1 MEILNLIENRI
12 NEKLQKKFS
21 FILGLTPSKGAR
33 SPKLWNK
40 VYKKEKLKIKMYPA
54 DIKKNNLRKF
64 VNELKKNPSFIG
76 GSVTAPYKE
85 LIMKHIDNFD
95 DISAKIGSINTFSK
109 NNNKLSGFNTDYFG
123 AINSLKSF
131 RNKKNIL
138 IFGCG
143 GAGKSVILAVLSK
156 FKKSNIFFFNR
167 NSNKLKKYLLK
178 IKFKK
183 RATILKKISDLNL
196 NKKYDLVVNTTS
208 VGFDSWIKKNNL
220 YYNYKEL
227 SPFTNLKKIR
237 GIKSKSFKIFKK
249 TNSKLINQDTN
260 NLKNFFHLNKKADI
274 FDIIYFPNRTKLL
287 KYGFKKCKNGSQMN
301 LDQAIKAFQIV
312 NKNNNFN
319 KIRKIM
325 KKNG

>member
-1 MEILNLIENRI
+1 MQILNLIENRI

-64 VNELKKNPSFIG
+64 VNELKKNPSVIG

-85 LIMKHIDNFD
+85 LIMKHIDNID
-95 DISAKIGSINTFSK
+95 NISAKIGSINTISK
-109 NNNKLSGFNTDYFG
+109 NNNKLCGFNTDYFG

-131 RNKKNIL
+131 KNKKNIL

-156 FKKSNIFFFNR
+156 FRNSNIFFFNR
-167 NSNKLKKYLLK
+167 SSNKLKKYISK

-183 RATILKKISDLNL
+183 KNSILKKITDLNL
-196 NKKYDLVVNTTS
+196 NNKYDLVINTTS
-208 VGFDSWIKKNNL
+208 IGFNSWIKKNNL

-227 SPFTNLKKIR
+227 SPLTNLKSIK
-237 GIKSKSFKIFKK
+237 GIKSKNLKIFKK
-249 TNSKLINQDTN
+249 KNSKLINQDTK
-260 NLKNFFHLNKKADI
+260 NLKNFFNLNKNADI
-274 FDIIYFPNRTKLL
+274 FDIIYFPSRTKLL
-287 KYGFKKCKNGSQMN
+287 KYGFKTCKNGSQMN
-301 LDQAIKAFQIV
+301 FDQAIKAFQIV

-319 KIRKIM
+319 RIRKIM
-325 KKNG
+325 KNNG